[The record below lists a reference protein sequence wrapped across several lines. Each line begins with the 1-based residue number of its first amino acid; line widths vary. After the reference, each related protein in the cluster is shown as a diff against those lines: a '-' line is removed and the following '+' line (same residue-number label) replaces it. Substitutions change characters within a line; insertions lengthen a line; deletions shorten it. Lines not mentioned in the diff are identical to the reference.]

1 MSFQSDYEAYVQRL
15 NSIVY
20 ESLTLKM
27 GCYQYLKE
35 TLHSG
40 DRKVLEAFPLMPI
53 LTEALHIDI
62 VITLSKLLEGKI
74 KPDDKRKKRSDR
86 NFIHFI
92 NFVSSNRKKLLWRG
106 EEIPSKIIEEHD
118 KQLNDCGAMRHK
130 LLQQRDQYFAHF
142 DKEYF
147 LEPNLILEDFP
158 DSYLEIVELIG
169 VIQGIIGDHMK
180 GIYGYQSISLD
191 DLSYIG
197 TERMIEFLC
206 QASDSFNKKY
216 RQSSNQDIYPDI

>member
-1 MSFQSDYEAYVQRL
+1 MSCQSYYEAYVQRL

-53 LTEALHIDI
+53 ITEALHIDI

-74 KPDDKRKKRSDR
+74 KLDDKRRKRSDR

-92 NFVSSNRKKLLWRG
+92 NFVSSNRKKLLWRD
-106 EEIPSKIIEEHD
+106 EEIPSRIIEEHN
-118 KQLNDCGAMRHK
+118 KQLYDCEAMRHK

-147 LEPNLILEDFP
+147 LEPNLILKDFP
-158 DSYLEIVELIG
+158 ESYLEIVELTR
-169 VIQGIIGDHMK
+169 VIQGIIGDHMN
-180 GIYGYQSISLD
+180 GIHGFQSASLD
-191 DLSYIG
+191 CLAFLG

-216 RQSSNQDIYPDI
+216 RQSSNQDIYPDV